1 VERWDIYSHEWRDG
15 IYTAMSGRDG
25 IHVYS
30 HEWRDGIYTA
40 MSGEMGY
47 IQQ

>member
-1 VERWDIYSHEWRDG
+1 VERWGVYSNEWTDG
-15 IYTAMSGRDG
+15 IYTAMGG
-25 IHVYS
+25 
-30 HEWRDGIYTA
+30 RDGIYTA